1 MESVPQIPPQP
12 PTLTPPSPLE
22 RIKAQSRHLRGRIA
36 EELAESSDHFSEET
50 VQLLKY
56 HGMYQQADRDRQRR
70 LGDPSG
76 RSERVWSLMV
86 RAAVPGGRLSAEQLL
101 AQLDICDE
109 LAGGTLR
116 ITTRQDL
123 QIHRV
128 PKRNIR
134 EVLRRINQSGLTT
147 MAACGDVRRNVVCC
161 PAPYYGDPVHGQMQ
175 WMAYRL
181 ATELAPRMPAY
192 REIWLDGG
200 GDGGKDEVGR
210 MKDEG
215 GNQPATNSRRKAED
229 GSLQAPSADLEEP
242 FYGATYLPRKFKVAV
257 GLPGDNC
264 VDLFTH
270 DVGLMAVCDNFNVVG
285 YNVLVGGGM
294 GTTPGRSDTFPAL
307 AQRMAFATVDQTL
320 GVVQA
325 ILQLFRDC
333 GNRSDRRHARLKY
346 LLADWGLDRLKGR
359 VEGVLG
365 YALPG
370 PRPDDVWD
378 IDDHVGWC
386 EQGDG
391 RWFYGLHVPCGLIAD
406 DNAARL
412 KSALREICRRYQPA
426 IGLTPGK
433 SLLLCD
439 IRWEDRPGIEDL
451 LRRHGVRPDGDLSNI
466 RRWST
471 ACVALP
477 SCGLAITESE
487 RILGGL
493 VDQLEI
499 ELARLG
505 LAGDLISLR
514 LSGCPNGCARPYV
527 ADIGLVGRSPGRYAI
542 WLGGRRLGDRLGFL
556 YRDSVPLEQLVSA
569 LVPVLAYFQQSREAG
584 ETFGD
589 FCSRKG
595 CADLQ
600 QKATI

>member
-1 MESVPQIPPQP
+1 MESLPQIPPQP
-12 PTLTPPSPLE
+12 PTLPPPSPLE

-36 EELAESSDHFSEET
+36 EELTESSDHFSDET

-56 HGMYQQADRDRQRR
+56 HGMYQQADRDRQRQ
-70 LGDPSG
+70 LGDPSR

-123 QIHRV
+123 QIYRV

-175 WMAYRL
+175 WMAHRL
-181 ATELAPRMPAY
+181 AEELAPRMPAY

-200 GDGGKDEVGR
+200 EGVTRQESPAPRCAGYPASGGCDE
-210 MKDEG
+210 
-215 GNQPATNSRRKAED
+215 P
-229 GSLQAPSADLEEP
+229 PSPDLEEP
-242 FYGATYLPRKFKVAV
+242 FYGPTYLPRKFKVAV

-264 VDLFTH
+264 VDLYTH

-325 ILQLFRDC
+325 ILQLFRDF
-333 GNRSDRRHARLKY
+333 GNRSDRRQARLKY
-346 LLADWGLDRLKGR
+346 LLAEWGLERLKGR
-359 VEGVLG
+359 VESVLG

-370 PRPDDVWD
+370 PRPDEVWD
-378 IDDHVGWC
+378 IDDHVGWR

-426 IGLTPGK
+426 VGLTPGK
-433 SLLLCD
+433 SLLVCD

-487 RILGGL
+487 RILAGL
-493 VDQLEI
+493 VDQLEVG
-499 ELARLG
+499 LARLG
-505 LAGDLISLR
+505 LAGERISLR

-556 YRDSVPLEQLVSA
+556 YRDSVPLEQLVAA
-569 LVPVLAYFQQSREAG
+569 LLPVLAYFQQAREAG

-600 QKATI
+600 KKATV

>member
-1 MESVPQIPPQP
+1 MESLPQIPPQP
-12 PTLTPPSPLE
+12 PTLPPPSPLE

-36 EELAESSDHFSEET
+36 EELTESSDHFSDET

-56 HGMYQQADRDRQRR
+56 HGMYQQADRDRQRQ
-70 LGDPSG
+70 LGDPSR

-123 QIHRV
+123 QIYRV

-175 WMAYRL
+175 WMAHRL
-181 ATELAPRMPAY
+181 AEELAPRMPAY

-200 GDGGKDEVGR
+200 EGVTRQESPAPRCAGYPASGGCDE
-210 MKDEG
+210 
-215 GNQPATNSRRKAED
+215 P
-229 GSLQAPSADLEEP
+229 PSPDLEEP
-242 FYGATYLPRKFKVAV
+242 FYGPTYLPRKFKVAV

-264 VDLFTH
+264 VDLYTH

-325 ILQLFRDC
+325 ILQLFRDF
-333 GNRSDRRHARLKY
+333 GNRSDRRQARLKY
-346 LLADWGLDRLKGR
+346 LLAEWGLERLKGR
-359 VEGVLG
+359 VESVLG

-370 PRPDDVWD
+370 PRPDEVWD
-378 IDDHVGWC
+378 IDDHVGWR

-391 RWFYGLHVPCGLIAD
+391 RWFYGLHVPAGLIAD

-426 IGLTPGK
+426 VGLTPGK
-433 SLLLCD
+433 SLLVCD

-487 RILGGL
+487 RILAGL
-493 VDQLEI
+493 VDQLEVG
-499 ELARLG
+499 LARLG
-505 LAGDLISLR
+505 LAGERISLR

-556 YRDSVPLEQLVSA
+556 YRDSVPLEQLVAA
-569 LVPVLAYFQQSREAG
+569 LLPVLAYFQQAREAG

-600 QKATI
+600 KKATV

>member
-1 MESVPQIPPQP
+1 
-12 PTLTPPSPLE
+12 
-22 RIKAQSRHLRGRIA
+22 
-36 EELAESSDHFSEET
+36 LAEPSDHFSDET
-50 VQLLKY
+50 AQLLKY
-56 HGMYQQADRDRQRR
+56 HGMYQQADRDRQRQ
-70 LGDPSG
+70 LGDPSR

-86 RAAVPGGRLSAEQLL
+86 RVAVPGGRLSAEQLL

-134 EVLRRINQSGLTT
+134 EVLRRIHQSGLTT
-147 MAACGDVRRNVVCC
+147 MSACGDVRRNVVCC

-175 WMAYRL
+175 WMAHRL
-181 ATELAPRMPAY
+181 AAELAPRMPAY
-192 REIWLDGG
+192 REIWLDAGG
-200 GDGGKDEVGR
+200 SLDESGGP
-210 MKDEG
+210 
-215 GNQPATNSRRKAED
+215 PATRAPCEAWSRTVPDPAECSNNHE
-229 GSLQAPSADLEEP
+229 GSEQGPLTPGYPLAGASPGTDRRLVGGEGTLQAAAADLEEP
-242 FYGATYLPRKFKVAV
+242 FYRATYLPRKFKVAV

-264 VDLFTH
+264 VDLYTH
-270 DVGLMAVCDNFNVVG
+270 DVGLMAVCENFNVVG

-294 GTTPGRSDTFPAL
+294 GMTPGRNDTFPAL
-307 AQRMAFATVDQTL
+307 AQRMAFARVDQTL
-320 GVVQA
+320 AVVQA
-325 ILQLFRDC
+325 ILQLFRDF

-346 LLADWGLDRLKGR
+346 LLAQWGLDRLKGR
-359 VEGVLG
+359 VESVLG

-370 PRPDDVWD
+370 PRPDEVRD
-378 IDDHVGWC
+378 IDDHIGWRQ
-386 EQGDG
+386 QGDG

-412 KSALREICRRYQPA
+412 KSVLREICRRYQPA
-426 IGLTPGK
+426 IGLTPAK

-466 RRWST
+466 RRWSI

-477 SCGLAITESE
+477 SCGLAIAESE

-505 LAGDLISLR
+505 LAGERISLR

-569 LVPVLAYFQQSREAG
+569 LLPVLAYFQQSREAG

-600 QKATI
+600 KEG